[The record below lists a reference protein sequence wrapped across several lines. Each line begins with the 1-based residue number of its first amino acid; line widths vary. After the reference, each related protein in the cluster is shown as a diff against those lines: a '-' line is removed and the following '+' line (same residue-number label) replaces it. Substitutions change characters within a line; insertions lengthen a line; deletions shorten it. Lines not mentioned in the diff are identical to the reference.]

1 MRTFTEK
8 DLADCARSCAGVLDQ
23 KKANDIIVLNLK
35 GVNSAFDYFVIATA
49 QSHLHCRALAKELQR
64 HLHSLG
70 MVQRGKPDLDTGWV
84 LLDFNEIIVHV
95 FIQEQREYYQLEK
108 LWADAERITID
119 A

>member
-1 MRTFTEK
+1 
-8 DLADCARSCAGVLDQ
+8 
-23 KKANDIIVLNLK
+23 
-35 GVNSAFDYFVIATA
+35 
-49 QSHLHCRALAKELQR
+49 
-64 HLHSLG
+64 
-70 MVQRGKPDLDTGWV
+70 V